1 MTLRTSRVVLM
12 LFLPHATMPRRRCQ
26 LSGNLLATFGI
37 LALQWAQMSIAHA
50 QDAELA
56 KKLSNPVSSL
66 ISVPFQSNYD
76 RGIGPDGEGEKF
88 YVNFQPVVP
97 ISLGPDWTVVS
108 RTIVPIVNQ
117 DEIFPG
123 SGDQFGLGDTL
134 QSLFFT
140 PKSPGPSGIIWGVG
154 PAILLPTATDDL
166 LGGEKWGA
174 GPTGVVLKQSGPWTY
189 GVLANHIWSFA
200 GDNARADISNTFIQ
214 PFVSYTTA
222 DAWTY
227 GVNLESAYTWIDDV
241 WSVPLNLTASKL
253 TKIGD
258 QPVSIGGG
266 VRYWLTSPDAGPEG
280 FGARLSVT
288 FLYPTK

>member
-1 MTLRTSRVVLM
+1 MSLRTSRVVLM
-12 LFLPHATMPRRRCQ
+12 LFPSYVGRLFQQPF
-26 LSGNLLATFGI
+26 LSGIFLASFGLLAPQT
-37 LALQWAQMSIAHA
+37 AQMSVAHA
-50 QDAELA
+50 QDADLA

-76 RGIGPDGEGEKF
+76 RGLGPDGEGEKF

-97 ISLGPDWTVVS
+97 VSLGPDWTVVS
-108 RTIVPIVNQ
+108 RTIVPIVSQ

-134 QSLFFT
+134 QSFFFT
-140 PKSPGPSGIIWGVG
+140 PKAPGPGGIIWGVG

-166 LGGEKWGA
+166 LGGEKWAA

-189 GVLANHIWSFA
+189 GVLANHVWSFA
-200 GDNARADISNTFIQ
+200 GNEARADISNTFIQ
-214 PFVSYTTA
+214 PFLSYTTS

-227 GVNLESAYTWIDDV
+227 GLNLESSYTWIDDV
-241 WSVPLNLTASKL
+241 WSVPLNLTVSKL
-253 TKIGD
+253 LTIGD

-266 VRYWLTSPDAGPEG
+266 VRYWLESPDAGPED